1 MKHPKLIKEHHHA
14 YFLVKNQKLI
24 ALAGEVHNSSCSNVE
39 YFQQHVLQVLDP
51 GINTLLLPVYWEV
64 IEEEEGV
71 YDFSLVQQLID
82 ACRKQH
88 LHIIFLWFGLW
99 KNALSTYVPGWMKKD
114 RRKYPF
120 LRRKDQTSILSIT
133 PLCKEA
139 IEKDAAAIQ
148 AFFTFLKEYDGNEQ
162 TVIMVQLE
170 NEIGALQTDRDYGD
184 LAQLLFHDTVP
195 KELSDLQGTWE
206 EVFGAQA
213 SEMFMLYHY
222 ANAIERFAQTAKRVY
237 PIPLYVNGWQ
247 KKAQGKPGEYPSGGP
262 HQHMV
267 MWYQKLC
274 PSIDLSAPDL
284 YDDDISFNI
293 KAYSEQGVLAI
304 PETRQDV
311 ASLANL
317 IYAIT
322 AYPLVLYSPFGIE
335 DIMNVQGASQQ
346 KGDVLAMLGI
356 TKEAFQPEG
365 TKDLLLQIY
374 QDLDQMMPFLMEV
387 KNSNRILAFLGNGKQ
402 NEQMIFNDIILH
414 IQYLYPKEKTILPA
428 GFICYD
434 KNSYYLYGACFLAEI
449 QGWKKEKGLLVLEEG
464 CFVHGEWKKKR
475 VLNGDERYMIGA
487 LHKPRMLRF
496 EVFDMEITS

>member
-162 TVIMVQLE
+162 TVIMVQ
-170 NEIGALQTDRDYGD
+170 
-184 LAQLLFHDTVP
+184 
-195 KELSDLQGTWE
+195 
-206 EVFGAQA
+206 
-213 SEMFMLYHY
+213 
-222 ANAIERFAQTAKRVY
+222 
-237 PIPLYVNGWQ
+237 
-247 KKAQGKPGEYPSGGP
+247 
-262 HQHMV
+262 
-267 MWYQKLC
+267 
-274 PSIDLSAPDL
+274 
-284 YDDDISFNI
+284 
-293 KAYSEQGVLAI
+293 
-304 PETRQDV
+304 
-311 ASLANL
+311 
-317 IYAIT
+317 
-322 AYPLVLYSPFGIE
+322 
-335 DIMNVQGASQQ
+335 
-346 KGDVLAMLGI
+346 
-356 TKEAFQPEG
+356 
-365 TKDLLLQIY
+365 
-374 QDLDQMMPFLMEV
+374 
-387 KNSNRILAFLGNGKQ
+387 
-402 NEQMIFNDIILH
+402 
-414 IQYLYPKEKTILPA
+414 
-428 GFICYD
+428 
-434 KNSYYLYGACFLAEI
+434 
-449 QGWKKEKGLLVLEEG
+449 
-464 CFVHGEWKKKR
+464 
-475 VLNGDERYMIGA
+475 
-487 LHKPRMLRF
+487 
-496 EVFDMEITS
+496 